1 MGDKR
6 EEALMSLTLQVLD
19 RLVGFETVSSQSNL
33 ALIAY
38 VENFLKERGCYIQ
51 SLPSHGGQ
59 KAGLYAEIGPGMNS
73 GMGPGIESDSGG
85 ILLSA
90 HTDVVPVSGQTWTQ
104 KPFQLTRLGARF
116 YGRGTTDMKGFIA
129 CMLYA
134 ADVASNTALKEPL
147 KLVFSYDEE
156 IGCVGMK
163 AMIEPLSSVMGR
175 PRVCIVGEP
184 TDMQVAVGH
193 KGKAAFRA
201 LCEGQAG
208 HSAFAPHFVNALYV
222 ASDFVARLRGLQQW
236 VKENGARD
244 DHYAIPYSTLHV
256 GKLTGGTALN
266 LIPSTAELLFE
277 YRHLAGDAV
286 AAMESKLETAAA
298 EVTQSHSSHQG
309 AHAKIT
315 IQKYNTYPGLE
326 TEIPDATMALI
337 QSLAGTETTIKVAFG
352 TEAGFFANLGI
363 PTIVC
368 GPGSMEHQGHQP
380 DEYVT
385 LSQLVACE
393 NMMQAVVASIS

>member
-1 MGDKR
+1 
-6 EEALMSLTLQVLD
+6 MSLTLQVLD
-19 RLVGFETVSSQSNL
+19 RLVGFETVSFQSNL

-38 VENFLKERGCYIQ
+38 VENFLKERGFRIET
-51 SLPSHGGQ
+51 LPSRGGQ
-59 KAGLYAEIGPGMNS
+59 KAGLYAEIGPS
-73 GMGPGIESDSGG
+73 MGPGIESDSGG

-104 KPFQLTRLGARF
+104 KPFQLTRQVTHLGERF

-156 IGCVGMK
+156 IGCVGMTE
-163 AMIEPLSSVMGR
+163 MIEPLSSVMGR

-184 TDMQVAVGH
+184 TDMQIAVGH

-222 ASDFVARLRGLQQW
+222 ASDFVTQLRGLQQW
-236 VKENGARD
+236 LKTNGARD
-244 DHYAIPYSTLHV
+244 DNYAVPYSTLHV

-277 YRHLAGDAV
+277 YRHLAGDSV
-286 AAMESKLETAAA
+286 AEMESKLETAAA
-298 EVTQSHSSHQG
+298 DVTQSHSPRKQKG

-326 TEIPDATMALI
+326 TEIPNATMAWI
-337 QSLAGTETTIKVAFG
+337 QSFVGTETTIKVAFG

-393 NMMQAVVASIS
+393 SMMKAVIASIS

>member
-1 MGDKR
+1 
-6 EEALMSLTLQVLD
+6 MSLTLQVLD
-19 RLVGFETVSSQSNL
+19 RLVGFETVSFQSNL

-38 VENFLKERGCYIQ
+38 VENFLKERGWYIQ

-59 KAGLYAEIGPGMNS
+59 KAGLYAEIGPS
-73 GMGPGIESDSGG
+73 MGPGSGG

-104 KPFQLTRLGARF
+104 KPFQLTRLGERF

-163 AMIEPLSSVMGR
+163 AMIEKLSSVMGK

-184 TDMQVAVGH
+184 TDMQIAVGH

-222 ASDFVARLRGLQQW
+222 ASDFVTQLRRLQQW

-266 LIPSTAELLFE
+266 LIPSVAELLFE
-277 YRHLAGDAV
+277 YRHLAGDSV
-286 AAMESKLETAAA
+286 AAMESKIETAAGD
-298 EVTQSHSSHQG
+298 VTQAHSSWKQKG

-315 IQKYNTYPGLE
+315 LEKYNTYPGLE
-326 TEIPDATMALI
+326 TDIPNATMAWI
-337 QSLAGTETTIKVAFG
+337 QSLVGTETTIKVAFG

-368 GPGSMEHQGHQP
+368 GPGCMEQQGHQP

-385 LSQLVACE
+385 LSQLTACE
-393 NMMQAVVASIS
+393 SMMKAVVASIS

>member
-1 MGDKR
+1 
-6 EEALMSLTLQVLD
+6 MSLTLQVLD
-19 RLVGFETVSSQSNL
+19 RLVGFDTVSFQSNL

-38 VENFLKERGCYIQ
+38 VENFLKERGCRIE
-51 SLPSHGGQ
+51 SLPNRGGQ

-104 KPFQLTRLGARF
+104 KPFQLTRLGERF

-163 AMIEPLSSVMGR
+163 DMIEPLSSVIGK

-184 TDMQVAVGH
+184 TDMQIAVGH
-193 KGKAAFRA
+193 KGKAAFKA

-222 ASDFVARLRGLQQW
+222 ASDFVTQLRRLQKW

-266 LIPSTAELLFE
+266 LIPSVAEVLFE
-277 YRHLAGDAV
+277 YRHLAGDSV
-286 AAMESKLETAAA
+286 AAMKLKIETAAA
-298 EVTQSHSSHQG
+298 DVTQAHSSRKQKG

-315 IQKYNTYPGLE
+315 IEKYNTYPGLE
-326 TEIPDATMALI
+326 TDIPDATMAWI
-337 QSLAGTETTIKVAFG
+337 QSFDGDRDDDKSRLRHRGRFFRKPRDSHNRVRAGLHGTTRPPAR
-352 TEAGFFANLGI
+352 
-363 PTIVC
+363 
-368 GPGSMEHQGHQP
+368 
-380 DEYVT
+380 
-385 LSQLVACE
+385 
-393 NMMQAVVASIS
+393 